1 MNPDLYEEEE
11 EEEEEDGK
19 KNLYAGWRPEPD
31 RLFVK
36 ELLLKDCEE
45 HPNSFRE
52 EIINTRTP
60 VKLIGGFKDTEFECL
75 LQWSNDFLREK
86 CKEEKETVIVER
98 VVEDEDEDEDEQK
111 EEDNDDDDEGANA
124 FGKGTRE
131 RMQFA
136 DFLTSFERGD
146 HTQYLSA
153 SNGERFDKVDGRPE
167 ILSSPLK
174 SLVNPF
180 MLFGNELRRKQW
192 SNERRERDLTALD
205 GEGKVPLR
213 PKLMGWS
220 IISTMNVWMGRG
232 TKGETSSGLHHD
244 FHDNLYVLARGFK
257 RFELYAPSECEKMYL
272 KGRVTRVCEN
282 GMICYDDETPS
293 YGKEF
298 EMAKERVEREQKRL
312 EKQWATER
320 GEVEKEKR
328 EKNEEEEE
336 EEDDDEDFEFDEDT
350 FVDDYVDSD
359 EEEAEEEGEETEEKD
374 EVVNNNSNK
383 RHKTGAEGKK
393 KKASSKPLPKS
404 FSTVDKS
411 NLDRF
416 PKFKQA
422 KKLTCEL
429 KAGEMLFL
437 PAGWFHEVFSSEK
450 NVFQTK
456 PGFEGHM
463 ALNYWFQPHS
473 KEGVEIE
480 GPHGVSSD
488 TPPSRRM
495 IFERDFELW
504 LNRQKWYEP
513 PEMEKYHY
521 EIPSDTD
528 SDPMEQERSRKLKEW
543 MENNKEEVERTRR
556 MCRESRESQESQ

>member
-1 MNPDLYEEEE
+1 MTTAKMFEEA
-11 EEEEEDGK
+11 K
-19 KNLYAGWRPEPD
+19 TRITNSYSGWQPEPD
-31 RLFVK
+31 RDFVK
-36 ELLLKDCEE
+36 EVLLKECEE
-45 HPNSFRE
+45 NPNSFRE

-60 VKLIGGFKDTEFECL
+60 CKLIGGFKETEFECL
-75 LQWSNDFLREK
+75 SSWSNAYLREK
-86 CKEEKETVIVER
+86 CREETETVIVE
-98 VVEDEDEDEDEQK
+98 VK
-111 EEDNDDDDEGANA
+111 EDDDDVEEDKEEEGEERRSE

-136 DFLTSFERGD
+136 DFMTAFERGD
-146 HTQYLSA
+146 HSKYLSA
-153 SNGERFDKVDGRPE
+153 SNGERFDKRDGRPE
-167 ILSSPLK
+167 ILSVPLK

-192 SNERRERDLTALD
+192 SNEKRERDLTALD

-220 IISTMNVWMGRG
+220 AVSTVNMWMGRG
-232 TKGETSSGLHHD
+232 TRGETSSGLHHD

-272 KGRVTRVCEN
+272 KGRATRVCEN

-293 YGKEF
+293 YGKDF
-298 EMAKERVEREQKRL
+298 DAAKERVEREQKRL
-312 EKQWATER
+312 EKQWAIER
-320 GEVEKEKR
+320 GEVKKEKEK
-328 EKNEEEEE
+328 KEEEEE
-336 EEDDDEDFEFDEDT
+336 EEEDDEDFEFDEDT

-359 EEEAEEEGEETEEKD
+359 EGEEEEEEEEEEEKD
-374 EVVNNNSNK
+374 KTANNK
-383 RHKTGAEGKK
+383 RQKTYERGKK
-393 KKASSKPLPKS
+393 RASKPLPKS
-404 FSTVDKS
+404 FSTVDRS

-429 KAGEMLFL
+429 KAGEMLYL

-456 PGFEGHM
+456 EGYEGHM

-473 KEGVEIE
+473 KEGVEVE
-480 GPHGVSSD
+480 GPHGVSLE

-495 IFERDFELW
+495 IWERDFEIW
-504 LNRQKWYEP
+504 LNRQKWCEP
-513 PEMEKYHY
+513 PEMEKYDY
-521 EIPSDTD
+521 DILSDTD

-543 MENNKEEVERTRR
+543 MAKNEEQVKKEKN
-556 MCRESRESQESQ
+556 S